1 MSKAPPI
8 PPAQQPRGG
17 AKPDIKGD
25 GLDRGDASLQTGD
38 GDPNLREQG
47 SQGNIRQNV
56 DTVQHK
62 SRGD

>member
-8 PPAQQPRGG
+8 PAAQQPRGG
-17 AKPDIKGD
+17 AKPDIEGD
-25 GLDRGDASLQTGD
+25 SSDRRAADLQTGD
-38 GDPNLREQG
+38 GEANLREQG
-47 SQGNIRQNV
+47 AQGNIAQNV

>member
-17 AKPDIKGD
+17 AKPDIEGD
-25 GLDRGDASLQTGD
+25 GPDRREPGLQTGD
-38 GDPNLREQG
+38 GEANLREQG
-47 SQGNIRQNV
+47 SQGNIAQNV